1 MIIALLYIVLIV
13 VSIINVLMNGELT
26 SAMGYYEGSDM
37 ITRVLYMFCHANIF
51 HLIVNLYAIYKVRE
65 LSEVLIEKR
74 IGIKHMSN
82 IVLVI
87 AFAIGFLATF
97 GSEGVLPTVGISG
110 VISAYLGIV
119 TVSLWNKY
127 SWTFLITTL
136 IFNLI
141 AYFIGNSNVMVHS
154 LSFIYGCVLGFLI
167 LIYGL
172 ERDKRY
178 KR

>member
-1 MIIALLYIVLIV
+1 MIIILLYIVLIV

-51 HLIVNLYAIYKVRE
+51 HLIVNLYAMYKVRE

-110 VISAYLGIV
+110 VISAYLGII